1 MTHDHNHDH
10 SHLEH
15 DCLEAIDNLYAYLD
29 GELEP
34 EEVEKFE
41 RHLDHCRSCFTR
53 KEFESAVSK
62 RIRKLRRE
70 VPDSLQ
76 NRLRDLIEKF

>member
-1 MTHDHNHDH
+1 MKDEHEHN
-10 SHLEH
+10 HLEH

-29 GELEP
+29 GELPP

-41 RHLDHCRSCFTR
+41 NHIDHCRSCFTR

-62 RIRKLRRE
+62 RLQKLKGE
-70 VPDSLQ
+70 VPESVQ
-76 NRLRDLIEKF
+76 NRVRDLINKF

>member
-1 MTHDHNHDH
+1 MKHEHEH

-29 GELEP
+29 GELSP

-41 RHLDHCRSCFTR
+41 NHIDHCRSCFTR
-53 KEFESAVSK
+53 KEFESAISK
-62 RIRKLRRE
+62 RIRKMRGQ
-70 VPDSLQ
+70 VPDTLQ
-76 NRLRDLIEKF
+76 DRLRDLIEKF

>member
-1 MTHDHNHDH
+1 MKHEDEHT
-10 SHLEH
+10 HLEH

-34 EEVEKFE
+34 EEIEKFE
-41 RHLDHCRSCFTR
+41 NHIDHCRSCFTR

-62 RIRKLRRE
+62 RIKATKGR

-76 NRLRDLIEKF
+76 NRLRDLIGKF